1 MPKVVIPSALSA
13 ALERAAA
20 TRATS
25 IDRIVTAALN
35 QDFQTESS
43 PRLPNLGVWDFDR
56 DDFSPVIQ
64 RLIETKFP
72 DLKD

>member
-1 MPKVVIPSALSA
+1 MPKVVIPSPLSA
-13 ALERAAA
+13 APERAA

-35 QDFQTESS
+35 QDFQAESS

-56 DDFSPVIQ
+56 DDFLRS
-64 RLIETKFP
+64 FNG
-72 DLKD
+72 